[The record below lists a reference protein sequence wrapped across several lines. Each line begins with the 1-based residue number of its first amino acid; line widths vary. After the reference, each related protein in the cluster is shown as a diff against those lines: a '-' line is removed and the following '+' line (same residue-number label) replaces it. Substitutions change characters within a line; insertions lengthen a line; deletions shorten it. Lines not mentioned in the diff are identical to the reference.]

1 MAKPDLKTYRDR
13 MDKSVSALKEEFNGL
28 RTGRANTTADSSFG
42 AAALACGDCAARCAR
57 DASTNDGAGAAAHF
71 LTDHVTQRATQ
82 ATAQRLSG
90 TRSLLL
96 QLSAGAALGLVV
108 LYGVAFAESPLAHNA
123 AHDVRHVTVK
133 PCH

>member
-1 MAKPDLKTYRDR
+1 MN
-13 MDKSVSALKEEFNGL
+13 SFSAV
-28 RTGRANTTADSSFG
+28 AVPA
-42 AAALACGDCAARCAR
+42 
-57 DASTNDGAGAAAHF
+57 
-71 LTDHVTQRATQ
+71 
-82 ATAQRLSG
+82 AQRLSG

-96 QLSAGAALGLVV
+96 QLAVGAALGLVV

>member
-1 MAKPDLKTYRDR
+1 MNAS
-13 MDKSVSALKEEFNGL
+13 SVS
-28 RTGRANTTADSSFG
+28 SSTVYPVS
-42 AAALACGDCAARCAR
+42 A
-57 DASTNDGAGAAAHF
+57 
-71 LTDHVTQRATQ
+71 
-82 ATAQRLSG
+82 

-96 QLSAGAALGLVV
+96 QLAAGAALGLVV

>member
-1 MAKPDLKTYRDR
+1 MNFFSFFNLEMEQPMNTSSTPA
-13 MDKSVSALKEEFNGL
+13 SSAFVP
-28 RTGRANTTADSSFG
+28 
-42 AAALACGDCAARCAR
+42 
-57 DASTNDGAGAAAHF
+57 ASA
-71 LTDHVTQRATQ
+71 
-82 ATAQRLSG
+82 

-96 QLSAGAALGLVV
+96 QLAAGAALGLVM